1 MQTVIGLLI
10 CLFVG
15 FLIGV
20 IFSSAIHIK
29 HTIGTIYIDP
39 NFEDAG
45 ETYRFSFD
53 NFDEARK
60 HKSVC
65 LKIEDHTH

>member
-1 MQTVIGLLI
+1 MQTAIALLI
-10 CLFVG
+10 CLFIG
-15 FLIGV
+15 FLIGT
-20 IFSSAIHIK
+20 IFSSIIHAK
-29 HTIGTIYIDP
+29 RVIGTIYIDP

-60 HKSVC
+60 RKSVC
-65 LKIEDHTH
+65 LKIEDRTH